1 MIVFMLSERNMDIS
15 TRFFSSQEQQ
25 TRQEYY
31 NVFNKQIHNHNPQ
44 SRGNIKKYRKR
55 SGISQDKLSK
65 RADVAYNTSIK
76 ITLGTCINQTLERL
90 SKTANVLDAGVDD
103 LTKYITYDKKH

>member
-1 MIVFMLSERNMDIS
+1 MIVFMLLEINVDIS
-15 TRFFSSQEQQ
+15 TRLFSSQEQQ
-25 TRQEYY
+25 TQQEYY

-76 ITLGTCINQTLERL
+76 IILGACINQTIERL
-90 SKTANVLDAGVDD
+90 PKTANVLGASVDG
-103 LTKYITYDKKH
+103 LTK